1 MILQNIK
8 GRRTFMR
15 KTAKALLFIV
25 MALVLMSVVA
35 FLPTFQL
42 KTSKM
47 ITKETDNFVFIMK
60 SKMKMLFK
68 IWQIS

>member
-1 MILQNIK
+1 
-8 GRRTFMR
+8 MR

>member
-1 MILQNIK
+1 
-8 GRRTFMR
+8 MR

-35 FLPTFQL
+35 FLPTFRL